1 MASEDQGYLDSDTHT
16 RDKPLQVCD
25 NLQVTP
31 HLTEEAQRRQRKR
44 SRHFCCWRFGRMVG
58 IWGENTGEPKF
69 QCGKKRKLGST
80 FLLTHVSPYVIEN
93 SDQRANGPLRSI
105 PFSPFSPSSTLQYGI
120 TAQNTY
126 RTPRSPSPTTHFSP
140 GEPKAHP
147 TGPITV
153 CRSRRTELGVGD
165 VHVQT

>member
-58 IWGENTGEPKF
+58 IWGENT
-69 QCGKKRKLGST
+69 
-80 FLLTHVSPYVIEN
+80 
-93 SDQRANGPLRSI
+93 DQRANGPLRSI

-120 TAQNTY
+120 TAQNPY

>member
-1 MASEDQGYLDSDTHT
+1 MTATRTHAINLCKFVTIYKLLLILQKKLNGGKERDLDTFVAGGLGGWWVFGE
-16 RDKPLQVCD
+16 R
-25 NLQVTP
+25 TP
-31 HLTEEAQRRQRKR
+31 VSPSFNVE
-44 SRHFCCWRFGRMVG
+44 
-58 IWGENTGEPKF
+58 
-69 QCGKKRKLGST
+69 KKRKLGST